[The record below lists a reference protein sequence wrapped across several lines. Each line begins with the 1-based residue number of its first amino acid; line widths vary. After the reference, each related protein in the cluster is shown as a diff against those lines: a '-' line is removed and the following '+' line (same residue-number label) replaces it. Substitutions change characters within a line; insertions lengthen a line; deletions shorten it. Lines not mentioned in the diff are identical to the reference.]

1 MNCKTR
7 CLQFVVQRS
16 HFILTRK
23 GEFGARRR
31 GARRVKKMYKP
42 DARPDSGR
50 SRAAAAVPPPDMPD
64 LAETFGDE
72 PAAAPEDFARAG
84 GCLRVLVVD
93 DAPDVTELL
102 ALFMSHAGYEVAMAF
117 SATEAFDAARDG
129 HFDAVI
135 SDIGMPGMNGYQLA
149 EALRA
154 LPGYKSTPL
163 IAVTGFTHFED
174 RERARRAGFD
184 EFLHKPISPSDLLDA
199 VRRLCG

>member
-1 MNCKTR
+1 
-7 CLQFVVQRS
+7 
-16 HFILTRK
+16 
-23 GEFGARRR
+23 
-31 GARRVKKMYKP
+31 MYEP
-42 DARPDSGR
+42 DARPDRGL
-50 SRAAAAVPPPDMPD
+50 SRDAAATPHDTPDE
-64 LAETFGDE
+64 AGASYADE
-72 PAAAPEDFARAG
+72 PAAAAEDSARAA

-102 ALFMSHAGYEVAMAF
+102 AILMSHAGYEVAMAF
-117 SATEAFDAARDG
+117 SAPEAFDAARAG

-149 EALRA
+149 EALRT
-154 LPGYKSTPL
+154 LPGYESTPL

>member
-1 MNCKTR
+1 MRAALKN
-7 CLQFVVQRS
+7 
-16 HFILTRK
+16 
-23 GEFGARRR
+23 
-31 GARRVKKMYKP
+31 MYEP
-42 DARPDSGR
+42 DARP
-50 SRAAAAVPPPDMPD
+50 SRNTAEATTPDTRDAAGASAAD
-64 LAETFGDE
+64 ETED
-72 PAAAPEDFARAG
+72 PERAS

-102 ALFMSHAGYEVAMAF
+102 ALLMSHAGYEVAMAF
-117 SATEAFDAARDG
+117 SATEAFDVARAG

-154 LPGYKSTPL
+154 LPAYESTPL
-163 IAVTGFTHFED
+163 IAVTGFTLFED

-184 EFLHKPISPSDLLDA
+184 DFLHKPINPSDLLDA

>member
-1 MNCKTR
+1 
-7 CLQFVVQRS
+7 LAHVA
-16 HFILTRK
+16 
-23 GEFGARRR
+23 GAR
-31 GARRVKKMYKP
+31 AALKKMSKP
-42 DARPDSGR
+42 DT
-50 SRAAAAVPPPDMPD
+50 RADRGPTRDAMAATPQEMPD
-64 LAETFGDE
+64 GAGAFDADE
-72 PAAAPEDFARAG
+72 PADAPEESVRTG
-84 GCLRVLVVD
+84 VCLRVLVVD

-102 ALFMSHAGYEVAMAF
+102 ALLMSHAGYEVSMAF
-117 SATEAFDAARDG
+117 SATEAFDTARAG

-154 LPGYKSTPL
+154 LPGYQSTPL

-184 EFLHKPISPSDLLDA
+184 EFLHKPISPADLLDA